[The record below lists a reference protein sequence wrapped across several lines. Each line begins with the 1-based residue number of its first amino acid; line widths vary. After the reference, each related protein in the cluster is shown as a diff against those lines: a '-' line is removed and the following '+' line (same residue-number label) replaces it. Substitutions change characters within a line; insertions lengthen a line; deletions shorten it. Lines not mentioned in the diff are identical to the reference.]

1 MKMNKEECEKAIVTI
16 NEYAFDV
23 PTENQVGVYE
33 FIDAIELIDKLIEE
47 HFDNSPI
54 ELEELIDGNWYWCNE
69 FGWGLTNI
77 YEDEDGDHYKFNTLF
92 NGEIDLIDDDCN
104 LYLMEVQND

>member
-1 MKMNKEECEKAIVTI
+1 MDSIEKVI
-16 NEYAFDV
+16 EYNGF
-23 PTENQVGVYE
+23 
-33 FIDAIELIDKLIEE
+33 
-47 HFDNSPI
+47 SPI
-54 ELEELIDGNWYWCNE
+54 YMMENYEELAKELHW
-69 FGWGLTNI
+69 NI